1 MKHKPSEAHVTVQG
15 PAEQALDFLVHSHLA
30 SLHPDLDFDQIQVE
44 ASNHP
49 SAPGNF
55 RVDLQSLVGTRGS
68 PNRSLC
74 KVLAADLSALDFVEK
89 TVVVPPSIYANVAL
103 DFLYEHVVSGIL
115 SQRQTYGSG
124 NEGADQPLVVSFC
137 SPNANK
143 ALHLGHLRS
152 CFLGM
157 AITKLLEAR
166 GHPVVRWEFLSN
178 YGIHVCQALVA
189 YRKWGDGATPESA
202 GMKGDHFVGKYY
214 AMFHRENSK
223 LKPELEASADEESPD
238 GMDSTPLGQ
247 EAALIL
253 QRLEA
258 GDVDLHRLNQT
269 MTEWA
274 AQGIHET
281 YQKIGT
287 YYDLVFRELETLPIA
302 KRLIAHA
309 LIRGQC
315 IRRPD
320 GSVFVDLTDRGLGH
334 LTILR
339 RDGTPLVFTQLLG
352 IWVRREQLIPNHGV
366 MHITGDQWKDGV
378 AALMEI
384 LRRFGYSTAASV
396 TEPVYFGMIRL
407 PEGKIK
413 SREGLSVGADALLD
427 RVRDRL
433 LRNWVG
439 DGARPADTFQLNV
452 CKLLSL
458 GLLKYFLLKFKRLSD
473 LVYEEKTIW
482 EQALPGFA
490 QLVKTLALAEE
501 VIWDNEAFPSPSK
514 ATASK
519 TMNAA
524 QRSLLIHL
532 NAFPKTVVLS
542 LNRRDP
548 SDLVRYLDEVCS
560 KANSCERHRPL
571 DASTWRA
578 IEAVVRRGL
587 ALLDIRLPI
596 SLRYLPPPFPGRS
609 ELDSEPEE
617 RLKANMVSH

>member
-1 MKHKPSEAHVTVQG
+1 MKRKPAEAHVTVQG
-15 PAEQALDFLVHSHLA
+15 PAEQVLDHLLRSHFA
-30 SLHPDLDFDQIQVE
+30 SLRPDLDFDQIRIE
-44 ASNHP
+44 ASSHP

-55 RVDLQSLVGTRGS
+55 RVDLERLVGPRGS

-74 KVLAADLSALDFVEK
+74 KVLAADLSALDLVEK
-89 TVVVPPSIYANVAL
+89 TVVVPPSIYANVTL
-103 DFLYEHVVSGIL
+103 DFLYQHVVSGIL

-157 AITKLLEAR
+157 AITNLLEAR
-166 GHPVVRWEFLSN
+166 GHPIVRWEFLSD

-223 LKPELEASADEESPD
+223 LKPDLKPTPEEESADARASTALEE
-238 GMDSTPLGQ
+238 
-247 EAALIL
+247 EAALML

-258 GDVDLHRLNQT
+258 GDADLHRLNQT

-281 YQKIGT
+281 YDKIGT
-287 YYDLVFRELETLPIA
+287 RYDLIFRELETLPIA
-302 KRLIAHA
+302 QRVIAHA
-309 LIRGQC
+309 LIRGQG

-320 GSVFVDLTDRGLGH
+320 GSVFVDLTDRGLGQV
-334 LTILR
+334 TILR

-384 LRRFGYSTAASV
+384 LRRFGYGTAASV

-413 SREGLSVGADALLD
+413 SREGLAVGADAIVD

-433 LRNWVG
+433 IRNWVG
-439 DGARPADTFQLNV
+439 TAGRPADAFQSNT
-452 CKLLSL
+452 CDLLAL
-458 GLLKYFLLKFKRLSD
+458 GTLKYFLLKFKRHSD
-473 LVYEEKTIW
+473 IVYEEKMVW

-501 VIWDNEAFPSPSK
+501 VIWSNEAFPTSVPKEVSQGV
-514 ATASK
+514 
-519 TMNAA
+519 NQA
-524 QRSLLIHL
+524 QRGLLLQL
-532 NAFPKTVVLS
+532 NAFPRTVVLS

-548 SDLVRYLDEVCS
+548 SDLVRYLDEICA
-560 KANSCERHRPL
+560 KAQACERQRPL
-571 DASTWRA
+571 DPSTWRA
-578 IEAVVRRGL
+578 VEAVLRRGL
-587 ALLDIRLPI
+587 ALLDIKLPA
-596 SLRYLPPPFPGRS
+596 SLRYLPPPFPGRA
-609 ELDSEPEE
+609 ELESDIE
-617 RLKANMVSH
+617 LAGGVT